1 MAFEGAKAMLGEA
14 VVKQML
20 RYLANEP
27 EKNLVKIIK
36 WGETLAREP
45 LHKEYARAWAK
56 AMEDEDNNWRRLAV
70 RVLDQVSPTV
80 RDKTGI
86 NFFVHAGILAPTY
99 RRRTEKKYGVH
110 IPWAMLIDPTGRC
123 NLRCKGCWAA
133 EYDH

>member
-20 RYLANEP
+20 KYLANEP
-27 EKNLVKIIK
+27 EKNLVKILQ

-45 LHKEYARAWAK
+45 VHKEYARSWAK
-56 AMEDEDNNWRRLAV
+56 AMADEDNNWRRLAI
-70 RVLDQVSPTV
+70 RTLDQVDPNV

-99 RRRTEKKYGVH
+99 RKR
-110 IPWAMLIDPTGRC
+110 
-123 NLRCKGCWAA
+123 
-133 EYDH
+133 